1 MLTVLICVVFFLIF
15 RKRDCVNAIFSFPL
29 CVFVLLLVLLLLLIC
44 TAFFSCILF
53 MKGQEGILTT
63 FGCEVPVQSEFKT
76 KNSSVKS

>member
-1 MLTVLICVVFFLIF
+1 
-15 RKRDCVNAIFSFPL
+15 
-29 CVFVLLLVLLLLLIC
+29 
-44 TAFFSCILF
+44 